1 MACVSEGSLLMQ
13 MQLES
18 HDQPEQAQEDSS
30 MPKEHDKAT
39 HGRGDAHESLVGSA
53 LDLGPLGNFLL
64 ARCEMPAT
72 IRQPQ
77 ENEWRRPILEHM

>member
-13 MQLES
+13 MQLKS
-18 HDQPEQAQEDSS
+18 HDQPEPAQEDSS

-39 HGRGDAHESLVGSA
+39 HGRGDAHELLVGSA
-53 LDLGPLGNFLL
+53 LNLGPLGNFLL

-72 IRQPQ
+72 ICHPQ
-77 ENEWRRPILEHM
+77 GDERL